1 MIFCFSLSH
10 PATWSR
16 YGLLRFPG
24 FLFIYPSTQ
33 QLVHPS
39 FILSTHPPGVTH
51 SPTQLR
57 SPVHQPS
64 HPIAIPA
71 APPPSTCPP
80 ACLPTFRHLIHCTIC
95 LSISPSCRSPG
106 SQPASYPSALII
118 CSILSVHLPTTYL
131 VPACAR
137 PYAGCASPCAVVSI
151 TSCDGLGSTPARG
164 KQSPSPCPQL
174 QGC

>member
-16 YGLLRFPG
+16 YRLLRFPG

-33 QLVHPS
+33 QLVHSS

-51 SPTQLR
+51 SPTQLLSPR
-57 SPVHQPS
+57 SSAQPPHRHPCCSSPIHLSTRLSTHLPSSHSLYHLLVHLS
-64 HPIAIPA
+64 F
-71 APPPSTCPP
+71 PP
-80 ACLPTFRHLIHCTIC
+80 
-95 LSISPSCRSPG
+95 LSR
-106 SQPASYPSALII
+106 QPASYPSALII
-118 CSILSVHLPTTYL
+118 CSLLSVHLPTIYL
-131 VPACAR
+131 VPARAR
-137 PYAGCASPCAVVSI
+137 PHAGCASPCAVVSI